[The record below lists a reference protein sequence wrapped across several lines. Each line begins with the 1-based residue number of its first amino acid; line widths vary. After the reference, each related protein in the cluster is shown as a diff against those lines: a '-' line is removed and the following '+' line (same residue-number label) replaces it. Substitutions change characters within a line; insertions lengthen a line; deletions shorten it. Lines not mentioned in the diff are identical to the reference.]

1 MKFKGEPDL
10 EQIYGNHHVHT
21 AGVSA
26 SGHLRGGVGVGG
38 NLRRNP
44 TVAAAPSR
52 YPSAHP
58 PPPPSSAAGRAGS
71 PKGASGT
78 EITTE
83 TEFVTSSGADEW

>member
-1 MKFKGEPDL
+1 MKFKGEPDP

-26 SGHLRGGVGVGG
+26 SGHLRGAGVGG

-44 TVAAAPSR
+44 TVAAPSR
-52 YPSAHP
+52 YPSAP
-58 PPPPSSAAGRAGS
+58 PPSAAGRAGS

>member
-1 MKFKGEPDL
+1 MKFKGEPNL

-26 SGHLRGGVGVGG
+26 SGHLRGVGVGG

-44 TVAAAPSR
+44 TVAAPSR
-52 YPSAHP
+52 YPSAP
-58 PPPPSSAAGRAGS
+58 PPPPSSAGVRSGS